1 MRTAKRAT
9 RHAVVYD
16 PQRPPRE
23 ITAMKPFNV
32 STERT
37 DNTTRVKMTGELD
50 IGTAE
55 QAESEIREAESTDG
69 GTTVVL
75 DLGGLTF
82 MDSTGLRLL
91 VAADARAREAGR
103 RLAIVRG
110 PDAVQRV
117 IELTGLSAKL
127 DLVDDVSEL

>member
-1 MRTAKRAT
+1 
-9 RHAVVYD
+9 
-16 PQRPPRE
+16 
-23 ITAMKPFNV
+23 MKPFNV

-37 DNTTRVKMTGELD
+37 DNTARVRMIGELD
-50 IGTAE
+50 IGTAQE
-55 QAESEIREAESTDG
+55 AESEIRQAESADA
-69 GTTVVL
+69 TTVVL

-91 VAADARAREAGR
+91 VSADARAREAGR

-117 IELTGLSAKL
+117 IELTGLATKL

>member
-1 MRTAKRAT
+1 
-9 RHAVVYD
+9 
-16 PQRPPRE
+16 
-23 ITAMKPFNV
+23 MKPFNV

-37 DNTTRVKMTGELD
+37 DNTARVRMIGELD

-55 QAESEIREAESTDG
+55 QAESEIRQAESADSS
-69 GTTVVL
+69 TTVVL

-91 VAADARAREAGR
+91 VSADARAREAGR

-117 IELTGLSAKL
+117 IELTGLAAKL
-127 DLVDDVSEL
+127 DLVDDVSDL

>member
-1 MRTAKRAT
+1 
-9 RHAVVYD
+9 
-16 PQRPPRE
+16 
-23 ITAMKPFNV
+23 MKPFNV

-37 DNTTRVKMTGELD
+37 DNTARVKMVGELD

-55 QAESEIREAESTDG
+55 QAESEIREAESTEG
-69 GTTVVL
+69 AKTVVL

-91 VAADARAREAGR
+91 VSADARAREAGR

>member
-1 MRTAKRAT
+1 M
-9 RHAVVYD
+9 
-16 PQRPPRE
+16 Q
-23 ITAMKPFNV
+23 PFNV

-37 DNTTRVKMTGELD
+37 DNTARVKMVGELD

-55 QAESEIREAESTDG
+55 QAESEIREAESADSA
-69 GTTVVL
+69 TTVVL

-91 VAADARAREAGR
+91 VSADARAREAGR

-117 IELTGLSAKL
+117 IELTGLGAKL

>member
-1 MRTAKRAT
+1 
-9 RHAVVYD
+9 
-16 PQRPPRE
+16 
-23 ITAMKPFNV
+23 MKPFNV

-37 DNTTRVKMTGELD
+37 DNTARVRMIGELD
-50 IGTAE
+50 IGTAHE
-55 QAESEIREAESTDG
+55 AESEIRQAESAG
-69 GTTVVL
+69 GATTVVL

-91 VAADARAREAGR
+91 VSADARAREAGR

-117 IELTGLSAKL
+117 IELTGLAAKL

>member
-1 MRTAKRAT
+1 
-9 RHAVVYD
+9 
-16 PQRPPRE
+16 
-23 ITAMKPFNV
+23 MKPFNV

-37 DNTTRVKMTGELD
+37 DSTARVRMVGELD

-55 QAESEIREAESTDG
+55 EAESEIRQAESTDSAK
-69 GTTVVL
+69 TVVL

-91 VAADARAREAGR
+91 VSADARAREAGR

>member
-1 MRTAKRAT
+1 
-9 RHAVVYD
+9 
-16 PQRPPRE
+16 
-23 ITAMKPFNV
+23 MKPFSV
-32 STERT
+32 STERS
-37 DNTTRVKMTGELD
+37 DTTARVRMTGELD

-55 QAESEIREAESTDG
+55 EAEGQIREAEQDG
-69 GTTVVL
+69 SATTVVL

-117 IELTGLSAKL
+117 IELTGLAAKL

>member
-1 MRTAKRAT
+1 
-9 RHAVVYD
+9 
-16 PQRPPRE
+16 
-23 ITAMKPFNV
+23 MKPFNV
-32 STERT
+32 SIERT
-37 DNTTRVKMTGELD
+37 DNTARVRMVGELD
-50 IGTAE
+50 IGTAA
-55 QAESEIREAESTDG
+55 QAESEIRQAESADSS
-69 GTTVVL
+69 TTVVL

-91 VAADARAREAGR
+91 VSADARAREAGR